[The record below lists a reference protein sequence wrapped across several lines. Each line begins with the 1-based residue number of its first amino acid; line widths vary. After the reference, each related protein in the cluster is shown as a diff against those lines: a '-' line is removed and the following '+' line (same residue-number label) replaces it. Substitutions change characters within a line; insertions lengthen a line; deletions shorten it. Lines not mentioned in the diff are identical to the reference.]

1 MQEVK
6 AHYPNITYPIRLYTK
21 GLLNQINMYVR
32 NIILSNN
39 ISILHILRGG
49 INMNEYK
56 SFELLKKLYFVR
68 TGGSK
73 EEL

>member
-39 ISILHILRGG
+39 ISILHILRGVDEYEIKRV
-49 INMNEYK
+49 IN
-56 SFELLKKLYFVR
+56 
-68 TGGSK
+68 T
-73 EEL
+73 

>member
-21 GLLNQINMYVR
+21 GLLNQINIEPGKVRMYLR

-39 ISILHILRGG
+39 ISILHILRGV
-49 INMNEYK
+49 IILIKIM
-56 SFELLKKLYFVR
+56 R
-68 TGGSK
+68 Q
-73 EEL
+73 EEQ